1 MARMRSSRLLLL
13 LMVCS
18 HTFGRL
24 RMARSE
30 YGELPP
36 SNRYSSSTP
45 MAVSPPRDDFANC
58 AGVMGGEEQPAIG
71 NGDNGACAAAVEG
84 NRIFTDH
91 FAVRSHAADL
101 VGNIFGKPE
110 IAIGRHRDAA
120 QGSIRGLHRP
130 LGDMA
135 SGVDASE
142 RVGLG
147 FDEPDV
153 AVGVRGHG
161 ARFAVRGWNFVLA
174 EMSIHADAADLA
186 RFVLAEPEIAVA
198 HH

>member
-58 AGVMGGEEQPAIG
+58 AGIMGGEEQPPIG
-71 NGDNGACAAAVEG
+71 NGDNGACAAALDG
-84 NRIFTDH
+84 NRVFADH
-91 FAVRSHAADL
+91 SAVRCHAADL
-101 VGNIFGKPE
+101 VGDIFGKPK
-110 IAIGRHRDAA
+110 IAVRRHRDAA
-120 QGSIRGLHRP
+120 QGSIRRLHWP
-130 LGDMA
+130 LGDTA
-135 SGVDASE
+135 LHVDASK

-153 AVGVRGHG
+153 AVGMRGHG
-161 ARFAVRGWNFVLA
+161 ARFAVRRG
-174 EMSIHADAADLA
+174 
-186 RFVLAEPEIAVA
+186 
-198 HH
+198 